1 MAQVDQ
7 VYYGRNHF
15 AVISVE
21 LIQHDLDSA
30 QIANTSANGVTPVT
44 YGVTP
49 LNVGDASI
57 NGEVTLVNNGDA
69 PLDNGQ
75 NQPKNVSADVT
86 DNQADAVEEVEAGQ
100 HDLGSAQVAGIP
112 LQKGQDGSDALNNK
126 ADRPEV
132 RNSYLDTPTDA
143 SSAVT
148 NNHSDV
154 VEDLKAAQTGVLAS

>member
-1 MAQVDQ
+1 M
-7 VYYGRNHF
+7 YYGRNHF
-15 AVISVE
+15 AVISVK

-30 QIANTSANGVTPVT
+30 QIANTATNGVTPVT

-69 PLDNGQ
+69 PLDNRQ
-75 NQPKNVSADVT
+75 NQPKDVSADVT
-86 DNQADAVEEVEAGQ
+86 DNQVDAVEEVEAGQ

-112 LQKGQDGSDALNNK
+112 LQKRQDQSDALNNE
-126 ADRPEV
+126 ADQPEV
-132 RNSYLDTPTDA
+132 RNSYLGSPNDA